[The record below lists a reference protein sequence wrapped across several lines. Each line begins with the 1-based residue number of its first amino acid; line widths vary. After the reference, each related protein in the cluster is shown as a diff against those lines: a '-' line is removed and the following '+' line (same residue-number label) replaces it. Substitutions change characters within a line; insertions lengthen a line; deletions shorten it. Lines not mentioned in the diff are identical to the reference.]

1 MLSGSGAEPADVS
14 GLVKSFGQARDMMKV
29 MSGMGMADRMKMG
42 TQFAQMS
49 AMGGKMP
56 KFKTKVK
63 ARPRRDDRKAKR
75 RRRKGK

>member
-1 MLSGSGAEPADVS
+1 
-14 GLVKSFGQARDMMKV
+14 MMKM
-29 MSGMGMADRMKMG
+29 MSGMGMADRMKLG

-63 ARPRRDDRKAKR
+63 ARPRREDRKAKR
-75 RRRKGK
+75 KRRRRK